1 MKNFPGPGRFRPG
14 GTAMTFTPRT
24 VFQLQRTED
33 VMRANFLGS
42 PIDLLTFDQTIAAAI
57 EAMLTRKQIQHV
69 AINVAKLVKMRRDPE
84 LRRDVTESDI
94 IGVDGAGIV
103 WGARALGIKVP
114 ERVAGIDLM
123 ERLLALCSV
132 QNFRPYLLGTRR
144 SVLEKAVEN
153 AHRHWPGLTLA
164 GYRDG
169 YFSESEEHGIVE
181 DIRSTAP
188 DCLFI
193 ALPTPRKERFVHR
206 YRDTIGVPFVMGV
219 GGSFDILAGE
229 VSRAPRPMQNA
240 GLEWLYR
247 VYQEPKR
254 MWWRYFSTNAVYA
267 GLIGREL
274 IARTVRGT
282 IFPSNTKRAS

>member
-1 MKNFPGPGRFRPG
+1 M
-14 GTAMTFTPRT
+14 RT
-24 VFQLQRTED
+24 
-33 VMRANFLGS
+33 NFLGS
-42 PIDLLTFDQTIAAAI
+42 PIDLLTFDETVFAAV
-57 EAMLTRKQIQHV
+57 EAMLTKKQTQHV

-94 IGVDGAGIV
+94 IGIDGAGIV

-132 QNFRPYLLGTRR
+132 QNFRPYLLGAKR
-144 SVLEKAVEN
+144 SVLEKTIRN
-153 AHRHWPGLTLA
+153 AHRYWPGLVLA

-169 YFSESEEHGIVE
+169 YFTEEEEIEVVE
-181 DIRSTAP
+181 DIKKSAP

-193 ALPTPRKERFVHR
+193 ALPTPRKEKFLHC
-206 YRDTIGVPFVMGV
+206 YRDTLGVPFIMGV
-219 GGSFDILAGE
+219 GGSFDVLAGE
-229 VSRAPRPMQNA
+229 VSRAPHSMQSA

-247 VYQEPKR
+247 IYQEPKR

-267 GLIGREL
+267 GLLGKALVRQ
-274 IARTVRGT
+274 AVRGKHL
-282 IFPSNTKRAS
+282 SNNAKGAL